1 MKRLAVAS
9 ALALSFIAC
18 SSFPRPRLLGPTDA
32 ERREYDGAIATAR
45 RDATQGR
52 ARLASFLER
61 HPDSTLADDAVVPLA
76 RLEVKA
82 GKSEQAEKRLRDVL
96 RAHPKE
102 DRADAVRLELA
113 EILTAR
119 GEREAAWKLA
129 QRIQPSL
136 LSDDERRD
144 AYRLLADLARDRGD
158 TAAQLEW
165 LARLRTAARDDSDVA
180 SVDREIDTLV
190 ARLPA
195 DGLVRAAERLGRRVP
210 AAELWLRAGELS
222 LRAGDKAGASRALAE
237 AERLPLQPD
246 EAQQLVRLQ
255 SLLQSG
261 RGGPVDRSS
270 PPPPPLS
277 QVEGAQN
284 ANPAASVSGS
294 VGVVV
299 PLSGPL
305 GKVAEDVLRGVLLA
319 AGSFGGDPNAPGLRV
334 LVRDS
339 GGRPEQAANAVREL
353 GQRGDVSAVVGP
365 LTREE
370 VEAAGA
376 AAQEVGL
383 PLVTLTR
390 HEGVARDRA
399 EVVRFGLTRRMEA
412 EVLAD
417 HAVLGL
423 GLGRVA
429 ILYPKDEYGREFEA
443 LLWQAIEARGGRVVS
458 VSGYEPTATNFAAPI
473 RRLLGPQAAS
483 APTATESLEDPA
495 APTAPGGPPPL
506 LDFDAIFIPD
516 AHDKVAPIA
525 LQLASSQ
532 VTGVKLLGP
541 SGWHHPDLLRIAGP
555 RVEGAFFSS
564 GFDPSHPSPLVQD
577 FVARYRAAYGVE
589 PTPFAAQGFDAAN
602 LVGLQILQGAHSPA
616 DVRNGLVATERY
628 PGVSGVTSIG
638 ADGDAR
644 KRPFL
649 LEVRDGRMTSL
660 E

>member
-9 ALALSFIAC
+9 ALVLSFTAC
-18 SSFPRPRLLGPTDA
+18 ISLPRPRLLGPTDA
-32 ERREYDGAIATAR
+32 ERREYDSAIATAR
-45 RDATQGR
+45 RDTTQGR

-82 GKSEQAEKRLRDVL
+82 GNSEQAEKRLRDVL
-96 RAHPKE
+96 RTHPKE
-102 DRADAVRLELA
+102 DRADAARLELA

-136 LSDDERRD
+136 LDDDERRD
-144 AYRLLADLARDRGD
+144 VYRLLADLSRDRGD

-165 LARLRTAARDDSDVA
+165 LARLRTAARDDGEVA
-180 SVDREIDTLV
+180 SVDREIDTV
-190 ARLPA
+190 IARLPVDA
-195 DGLVRAAERLGRRVP
+195 VVRAAERLGRRVP
-210 AAELWLRAGELS
+210 ATELWLRAGEMS
-222 LRAGDKAGASRALAE
+222 LRAGDKGGASRALAE
-237 AERLPLQPD
+237 AERLPLQPE
-246 EAQQLVRLQ
+246 EAQQLLRLQ

-277 QVEGAQN
+277 QVEGSES
-284 ANPAASVSGS
+284 ANPAAHASGS

-299 PLSGPL
+299 PLTGPL
-305 GKVAEDVLRGVLLA
+305 GKVAEDVLSGVLLA

-353 GQRGDVSAVVGP
+353 GRRGDVSAVVGP
-365 LTREE
+365 LTKEE

-376 AAQEVGL
+376 VAEEVGL
-383 PLVTLTR
+383 PLLTLTR

-417 HAVLGL
+417 HAVLAL
-423 GLGRVA
+423 GLGRMA

-443 LLWQAIEARGGRVVS
+443 LFWQAIEARGGRVVS
-458 VSGYEPTATNFAAPI
+458 VAGYEPAATEFTAPI
-473 RRLLGPQAAS
+473 RRLLGPQSAAPP
-483 APTATESLEDPA
+483 AATEPLGDPGA
-495 APTAPGGPPPL
+495 ATSPGPPPL

-516 AHDKVAPIA
+516 AHDKVALIA
-525 LQLASSQ
+525 LELAASQ
-532 VTGVKLLGP
+532 VSGVKLLGP
-541 SGWHHPDLLRIAGP
+541 SGWHHPDLLRIAGTK
-555 RVEGAFFSS
+555 VDGAFFSS
-564 GFDPSHPSPLVQD
+564 GFDPSHPSPIVQD
-577 FVARYRAAYGVE
+577 FVARYRAAYGRE

-602 LVGLQILQGAHSPA
+602 LVGLQILHGAQSPA
-616 DVRNGLVATERY
+616 DVRKGLLATERY

-638 ADGDAR
+638 ADGDAL

-649 LEVRDGRMTSL
+649 LEVRDGKMTSL